1 MIYTCACS
9 HLAPALYPFA
19 DALRRLRICSMVVNF
34 IALIIITFLGGIIY
48 FGLERKNVRR
58 ACWTCVRVLRCRGC

>member
-1 MIYTCACS
+1 
-9 HLAPALYPFA
+9 
-19 DALRRLRICSMVVNF
+19 MVVNF